1 MYRVLCFEYRVCTT
15 DYFLNELQQWE
26 LNTIVEN
33 IQYLDKNER
42 EIDRYKLYVSIQSN
56 SKKKLKPEDILKLP
70 WDSNSDNEWSEEY
83 KEELTKRRK
92 ETEERMSQIIKN
104 MNI

>member
-1 MYRVLCFEYRVCTT
+1 M
-15 DYFLNELQQWE
+15 DELQQWE

-33 IQYLDKNER
+33 IQYLDKNQR

-56 SKKKLKPEDILKLP
+56 SKKKLKPEEIMRLP
-70 WDSNSDNEWSEEY
+70 WDDDKTAEWTEDY
-83 KEELTKRRK
+83 KKTLANRRK

-104 MNI
+104 MNA

>member
-1 MYRVLCFEYRVCTT
+1 MFRVICFEYRVCTIE
-15 DYFLNELQQWE
+15 YFMDELEQWE

-33 IQYLDKNER
+33 IQYLDRNQR

-56 SKKKLKPEDILKLP
+56 SKKKIKPEEVIRLP
-70 WDSNSDNEWSEEY
+70 WDGNSDNEWSDEY
-83 KEELTKRRK
+83 KEALAKRRK

>member
-1 MYRVLCFEYRVCTT
+1 MCTIE
-15 DYFLNELQQWE
+15 YFLDTLQQWE

-33 IQYLDKNER
+33 IKYLDRNEK

-56 SKKKLKPEDILKLP
+56 SKKKIKPEEIMKLP
-70 WDSNSDNEWSEEY
+70 WDNDETTEWSEEY
-83 KEELTKRRK
+83 KQQLSQKRK